1 MNLNY
6 FLEQVSIAI
15 EETANGE
22 DRRELLQFE
31 EFENEADEDKSKNT
45 IL

>member
-6 FLEQVSIAI
+6 FLEQVSIVI

-22 DRRELLQFE
+22 DRRELLKFE
-31 EFENEADEDKSKNT
+31 EIENEADEDKSENT